1 MGTDVGIERPA
12 GTAPHRGL
20 VAGELKERGGDAMC
34 GRFVQ
39 AERPETYAEY
49 FSVDDVRVD
58 ALPASWNIAPTD
70 RVYAIAEHGD
80 RRQLGAFS
88 WGLLPWWAKDRKMAA
103 RTINARAES
112 IATKPAFRDSFI
124 EKRCIIPADGF
135 YEWERKDR
143 GKLPHF
149 IAAAK
154 GEPLALAGLWSS
166 WRDPETEERVRTC
179 TIVTGEPNTLVAPL
193 HDRMPVVLPKTAW
206 DPWLDPEVRD
216 ADLLQSLLTTAP
228 AADMVEHPVST
239 LVNKVANNIPELIT
253 PLDSG
258 AVS

>member
-1 MGTDVGIERPA
+1 
-12 GTAPHRGL
+12 
-20 VAGELKERGGDAMC
+20 MC

-49 FSVDDVRVD
+49 FSVHDLEVD
-58 ALPASWNIAPTD
+58 ALPASWNVAPTD

-154 GEPLALAGLWSS
+154 GEPLALAGLWSV
-166 WRDPETEERVRTC
+166 WKDPETGERLRTC
-179 TIVTGEPNTLVAPL
+179 TIVTGEPNALVAPL
-193 HDRMPVVLPKTAW
+193 HDRMPVVLRKASW
-206 DPWLDPEVRD
+206 NPWLDPEVRD

-228 AADMVEHPVST
+228 ASDMVEHPVST
-239 LVNKVANNIPELIT
+239 LVNKVANNIPELII